1 MDCANRLCSLCKGRV
16 RFRLYDEIAGCE
28 SVRSK
33 AEQGARCSNRIVL
46 ARTKGMINGHSRAA
60 E

>member
-1 MDCANRLCSLCKGRV
+1 MDLCDRLCSLRKGCV

-33 AEQGARCSNRIVL
+33 AEQGARSSNRMVL